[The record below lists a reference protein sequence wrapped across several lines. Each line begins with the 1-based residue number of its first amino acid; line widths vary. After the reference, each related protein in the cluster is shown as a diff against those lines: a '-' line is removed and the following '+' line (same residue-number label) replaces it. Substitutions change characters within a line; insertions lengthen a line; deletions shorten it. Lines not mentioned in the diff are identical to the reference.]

1 MLDVNTETLKRVN
14 LITVSGRVDS
24 NTAHELEEQ
33 LQESIDQGRCNLVLD
48 MSRVEYLSSAGLR
61 ILVSTLRSCKRKGG
75 DVRIALPSERV
86 SEVMALAGLDTL
98 FETYDDITLAV
109 GSF

>member
-1 MLDVNTETLKRVN
+1 MLDVNTETLRRVD

-24 NTAHELEEQ
+24 NTAHELEER
-33 LQESIDQGRCNLVLD
+33 LQESMDKGRCNLVLD

-61 ILVSTLRSCKRKGG
+61 ILVSTLRHCKRKGG

-98 FETYDDITLAV
+98 FETYEDITLAV